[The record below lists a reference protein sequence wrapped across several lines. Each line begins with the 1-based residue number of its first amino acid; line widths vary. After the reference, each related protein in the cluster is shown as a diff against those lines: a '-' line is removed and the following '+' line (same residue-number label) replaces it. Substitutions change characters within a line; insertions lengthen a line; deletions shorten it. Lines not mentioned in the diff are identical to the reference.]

1 MFKFNL
7 GFGGVTA
14 PADYGPPPQDTP
26 REPLPEL
33 PEMKEADVQTLRL
46 ENTLARRLPQMPS
59 GSLEGLEFSNSRQI
73 EAAELMDDMRVSYA
87 VSRGYDRRGKAR
99 AKAQARQNDRQ
110 IKNSGSSGKRQR
122 RKLSGRSQRMNK
134 STVLRNA
141 RDVLGMGTDLYR

>member
-33 PEMKEADVQTLRL
+33 PEMKEVDVKTLGRQ
-46 ENTLARRLPQMPS
+46 NTLAKRLPPMPS
-59 GSLEGLEFSNSRQI
+59 GRLEGLEFSQSRQI
-73 EAAELMDDMRVSYA
+73 EAAQLMDDMRVSYA
-87 VSRGYDRRGKAR
+87 VSRAYEKRGKAR
-99 AKAQARQNDRQ
+99 AKAQARRNDRQ
-110 IKNSGSSGKRQR
+110 IQRSSSAGARQLGKAQRMSER
-122 RKLSGRSQRMNK
+122 RKK
-134 STVLRNA
+134 SRVLRNA